1 LKQRMAEGQNRG
13 EGRGRGEEG
22 EKKRKEFKNYRLY
35 KKIELVFFFRYR
47 SETIN
52 KLAVVRVSS

>member
-1 LKQRMAEGQNRG
+1 MKQRMAEGQNRG

>member
-1 LKQRMAEGQNRG
+1 MAEGQNRG

-35 KKIELVFFFRYR
+35 KKIELVFFL
-47 SETIN
+47 S
-52 KLAVVRVSS
+52 V